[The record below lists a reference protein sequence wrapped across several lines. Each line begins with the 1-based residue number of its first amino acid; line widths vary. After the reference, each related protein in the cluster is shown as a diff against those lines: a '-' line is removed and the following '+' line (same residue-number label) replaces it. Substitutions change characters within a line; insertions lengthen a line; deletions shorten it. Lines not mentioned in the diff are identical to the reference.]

1 MSTAVARTE
10 ERTEDRTPEREGEWA
25 EALGLALVPKA
36 DFTEFLDHLGS
47 AAGADGVNPAFDPRH
62 SLLSPDTSFWIAAED
77 RDGRIASCIA
87 YRTFRTPDV
96 RELIRTMRVFCEGP
110 CDQHSGTLDLVLP
123 EEMPRVSG
131 LLGFPGGL
139 WVRGD
144 FRGNGLSEH
153 MLRAVRK
160 EALGR
165 YPLDWEVAV
174 SFKKITDSPSLRSL
188 YDFERVVPCFD
199 GFFPLTRR
207 VERMALQY
215 SSRAHLVRSLAGRRR
230 ASGASEVPGVPGE
243 NDGERFVARVT
254 R

>member
-1 MSTAVARTE
+1 MSAAAAGTE
-10 ERTEDRTPEREGEWA
+10 ERAPGRREEWA
-25 EALGLALVPKA
+25 DALGLTLTAKA
-36 DFTEFLDHLGS
+36 DFSEFRDHLDG

-62 SLLSPDTSFWIAAED
+62 SRLSADTSFWIAALD
-77 RDGRIASCIA
+77 RDGRVAGCIA
-87 YRTFRTPDV
+87 YRTFRTADV
-96 RELIRTMRVFCEGP
+96 RELVRTMRVFCEGP
-110 CDQHSGTLDLVLP
+110 CEEHSGTLDLVLP
-123 EEMPRVSG
+123 REMPRISG
-131 LLGFPGGL
+131 LVGFPGGL
-139 WVRGD
+139 WIRAD

-174 SFKKITDSPSLRSL
+174 SFKKITESPSLRSL

-215 SSRAHLVRSLAGRRR
+215 SSRAHLVRSLAGRR
-230 ASGASEVPGVPGE
+230 AGASAGMPPV
-243 NDGERFVARVT
+243 
-254 R
+254 

>member
-1 MSTAVARTE
+1 MGTAVAREEQRAPGREE
-10 ERTEDRTPEREGEWA
+10 EREEEWA
-25 EALGLALVPKA
+25 EALGLALTPQA
-36 DFTEFLDHLGS
+36 DFAEFRDHLG
-47 AAGADGVNPAFDPRH
+47 GAPGSDGVNPAFDPRH
-62 SLLSPDTSFWIAAED
+62 SSLSPDASFWLAARD
-77 RDGRIASCIA
+77 RDGRIAACIA
-87 YRTFRTPDV
+87 YRTFRTSDV
-96 RELIRTMRVFCEGP
+96 RELIRTMRIFCEGS

-123 EEMPRVSG
+123 GEMPRIAG

-139 WVRGD
+139 WVRAD

-160 EALGR
+160 EALAR

-188 YDFERVVPCFD
+188 YDFEHVVPCFD

-215 SSRAHLVRSLAGRRR
+215 SSRGHLVRSVTGRR
-230 ASGASEVPGVPGE
+230 APGGGGTAGGSRWGNPPSHVG
-243 NDGERFVARVT
+243 
-254 R
+254 